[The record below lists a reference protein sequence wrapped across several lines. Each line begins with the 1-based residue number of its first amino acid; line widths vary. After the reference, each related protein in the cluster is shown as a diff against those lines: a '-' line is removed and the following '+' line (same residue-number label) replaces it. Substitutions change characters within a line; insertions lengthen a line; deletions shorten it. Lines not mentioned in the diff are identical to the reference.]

1 MCVSDVVS
9 SDNIKGNI
17 FPHSITSHQAKDEYI
32 YQALNAISYSDE
44 TCSSLCYMH
53 IPSTPKCHF
62 FIQYGGTCMLG
73 NFNISGTY
81 SAPVSSFTAF
91 FNESEKDQLYPF
103 LVHLKINA
111 NFFRVLAQL
120 VTCHIQLWL
129 YQEHPSMVAEQHI
142 LSRIHLIIGP
152 LCIHLWNQLHQQ
164 LLMWCICVWW
174 IDLSYWQQ
182 RQAKSHSQCSC
193 WHEHFVLWSR

>member
-9 SDNIKGNI
+9 SDNIKSII
-17 FPHSITSHQAKDEYI
+17 FPHSTPSHQVKEEYI
-32 YQALNAISYSDE
+32 YQTLNAISYSDE

-91 FNESEKDQLYPF
+91 LNESKKDTL
-103 LVHLKINA
+103 
-111 NFFRVLAQL
+111 
-120 VTCHIQLWL
+120 
-129 YQEHPSMVAEQHI
+129 
-142 LSRIHLIIGP
+142 
-152 LCIHLWNQLHQQ
+152 
-164 LLMWCICVWW
+164 
-174 IDLSYWQQ
+174 
-182 RQAKSHSQCSC
+182 
-193 WHEHFVLWSR
+193 